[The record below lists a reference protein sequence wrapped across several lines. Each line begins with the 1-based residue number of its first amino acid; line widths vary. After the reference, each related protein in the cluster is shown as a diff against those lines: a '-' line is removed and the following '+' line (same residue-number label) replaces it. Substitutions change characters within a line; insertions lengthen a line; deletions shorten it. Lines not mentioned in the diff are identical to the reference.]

1 MIKNLPHIPRNPN
14 GTLPTMTSVQKR
26 IAVKLI
32 HGLCSYC
39 DNGNCLYLD
48 RGESVTCPQS
58 ISYSINCKF
67 FYHVLL
73 EDNQGQALKA
83 EIFKDDTLR
92 HCLVCKK
99 AFHSTSNNA
108 KYCEDC
114 KKTVLR
120 RQKAEHARKQR
131 SNVEK

>member
-1 MIKNLPHIPRNPN
+1 MIKVLPHIGRN
-14 GTLPTMTSVQKR
+14 TDDALQRMTSKQKR
-26 IAVKLI
+26 AAVKLI
-32 HGLCSYC
+32 RGLCSYH
-39 DNGNCLYLD
+39 DDGNCRYLD
-48 RGESVTCPQS
+48 RGDAVTCPQS
-58 ISYSINCKF
+58 ISYSIECKF

-73 EDNQGQALKA
+73 EDKQGQALKS

-108 KYCEDC
+108 KYCEAC
-114 KKTVLR
+114 KKAVLC

-131 SNVEK
+131 STVEK